1 MTTYTLVYVRATRVA
16 PVPPV
21 CSAFWTAGDW
31 RRTERVHVE
40 SLVLD
45 ACGKTWTATGERDSA
60 GELLY
65 SCTR

>member
-1 MTTYTLVYVRATRVA
+1 MDASTLVYVRAIRLV

-21 CSAFWTAGDW
+21 CPAFWTADDW
-31 RRTERVHVE
+31 KRTERVHVE
-40 SLVLD
+40 SLVFD
-45 ACGKTWTATGERDSA
+45 ACGKTWTATGERNSA